1 MFRKLL
7 YFVFVMSMLFV
18 LTGCW
23 ENSLLDRSLIFSTH
37 TTLGL
42 EIAVSPAETSSPAK
56 ILIGYK
62 RTEGVI
68 NPVYHS
74 KGITPAKKEETTQ
87 DSAGKKTI
95 TTENGAA
102 RYRPEA
108 YSVIAKIHGEVGAK
122 AADTAEGTM
131 SVAQWFA
138 TGQAAK
144 ILAGQPG
151 IAGAVSGSSEI
162 GEAAAREARFAAK
175 LEGLNEDYA
184 FMALGI
190 IYKALKELPK
200 DDTKAEEYVS
210 KLDKIANTITS
221 GIYRSYDFDD
231 TASPKVL
238 NESIADAETTGLDG
252 LISLHAGLETSKKNL
267 AKALDT
273 SSFNLTTNGATTPVN
288 KGHEQ
293 YKRLTEILTQQQGR
307 FENINNKLKNDETV
321 IEAVQY
327 YFSLIMN

>member
-74 KGITPAKKEETTQ
+74 KGITPAKKEKTTQ

-95 TTENGAA
+95 TTENATA

-108 YSVIAKIHGEVGAK
+108 YSVIAKIHGKVGAK

-151 IAGAVSGSSEI
+151 IAGAVSGSSKI

-190 IYKALKELPK
+190 IYKALGELSK
-200 DDTKAEEYVS
+200 DDTKAAEYVS

-238 NESIADAETTGLDG
+238 NESMADAGTGFTG
-252 LISLHAGLETSKKNL
+252 LISLQDRLETSKKNL
-267 AKALDT
+267 AKALNT
-273 SSFNLTTNGATTPVN
+273 SSFSLDSDIVTFNSVN
-288 KGHEQ
+288 KDDEQ
-293 YKRLTEILTQQQGR
+293 YKRLTEILTQQQGW
-307 FENINNKLKNDETV
+307 FENVNNKLKNDETV